1 MSRSPRA
8 GTVIFVS
15 VQEVEQLRAA
25 VMSKRVT
32 MAVRAAMTSR
42 GWNRTQLAVALGVS
56 QSWVSNKLNGH
67 RGWVL
72 EDLALLETCFG
83 MPAAAFLVP
92 QFGERARRDSN
103 PQPSYPKFAPPT
115 VNRVTL
121 APNRRFAL
129 VA

>member
-1 MSRSPRA
+1 
-8 GTVIFVS
+8 
-15 VQEVEQLRAA
+15 
-25 VMSKRVT
+25 MSKRVT
-32 MAVRAAMTSR
+32 AAVHAAMTSR

-72 EDLALLETCFG
+72 EDLVLLETCFG

-92 QFGERARRDSN
+92 QFGELRARRDSN
-103 PQPSYPKFAPPT
+103 PQPSEPKVAPAT
-115 VNRVTL
+115 VKHVTFGPSRH
-121 APNRRFAL
+121 ARSRAL